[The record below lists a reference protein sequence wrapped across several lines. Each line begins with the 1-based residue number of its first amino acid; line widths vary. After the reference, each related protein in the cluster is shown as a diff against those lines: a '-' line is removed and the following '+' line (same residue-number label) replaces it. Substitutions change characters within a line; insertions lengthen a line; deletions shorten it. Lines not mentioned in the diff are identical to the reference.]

1 MEKFVQLHIHNS
13 MGSLLDGVA
22 SPEDYAKRASEYG
35 HEALAVTD
43 HGRLIALYNHQQS
56 CLKYGIKPIFGME
69 AYLTDELVHEEDG
82 KRKRTHANHLIL
94 LVKNETGYKNLLK
107 LNYISNKD
115 TDHFYYVPRI
125 TEDELFENGEG
136 LIVNSACIASKFSML
151 IRENKIDDCEKL
163 IVKYLEKFKEDF
175 YIEIQLNELT
185 KKIDEAEFGQKT
197 VNEVM
202 MSFADKYGI
211 PIILT
216 SDTHYLNKEDNE
228 IQNLSIA
235 MRSKETRNTSSFHLE
250 AQNLYYHKIEDFLR
264 FNKEFGYN
272 YSEEKILQYCSNA
285 YDVSKKCDFL
295 IPERKKML
303 LPYVYGSQ
311 ENDDSELI
319 KKAREGLK
327 NRLGGKIT
335 KEYKDRLNYE
345 LEILLRKGFSSYIL
359 ILEDLFRY
367 VNSKETLYH
376 GIARG
381 SGGGSLVLYSL
392 GITELNP
399 LKYGLLFERFLSA
412 ERAPDFVINYFC
424 EDKNE

>member
-22 SPEDYAKRASEYG
+22 SSEDYAKRASEYG

-94 LVKNETGYKNLLK
+94 LVKNEKGYKNLLK

-136 LIVNSACIASKFSML
+136 LIIGSACLASKFSIL
-151 IRENKIDDCEKL
+151 IRDGKIDECEKL
-163 IVKYLEKFKEDF
+163 ILKYLNKFREDF
-175 YIEIQLNELT
+175 YIEIQINELT
-185 KKIDEAEFGQKT
+185 NKIDNAEFGQKT
-197 VNEVM
+197 INEVM
-202 MSFADKYGI
+202 IGFADKYGI
-211 PIILT
+211 PIVLT
-216 SDTHYLNKEDNE
+216 SDTHYLNKEDSQ
-228 IQNLSIA
+228 IQTLSIA
-235 MRSKETRNTSSFHLE
+235 LRNKETRSNVSFQLE
-250 AQNLYYHKIEDFLR
+250 AKSLYYHKIDDFMN

-272 YSEEKILQYCSNA
+272 YPENKIIEYCSNA
-285 YDVSKKCDFL
+285 YDISKKCDFL

-303 LPYVYGSQ
+303 LPYVYGTQ

-319 KKAREGLK
+319 KKARAGLK
-327 NRLGGKIT
+327 KRLNGEVT
-335 KEYKDRLNYE
+335 QEYKDRLNHE
-345 LEILLRKGFSSYIL
+345 LEVILRKGFSSYAL
-359 ILEDLFRY
+359 ILEDIFRHI
-367 VNSKETLYH
+367 KEKGMWS

-399 LKYGLLFERFLSA
+399 IKFGLIFERFLS
-412 ERAPDFVINYFC
+412 ETRSPDSVINYFC